1 MAIRLEDKKQI
12 VSEVNEAATSALSA
26 VLADYRG
33 VTVGDLTEL
42 RKTARQNN
50 VYLRVVR
57 NTLLKKAVENTSF
70 DCMKDALVGPT
81 ILAFSMEDPGA
92 AARVLKDFA
101 KGNDKF
107 EIKALSIG
115 GKLLGADQID
125 ALASLP
131 TYDQA
136 VAMLM
141 SVMPAPISKP
151 RQPHAEAAE
160 VAAPRKRPTP
170 VMQKPRW
177 KKHPRQKPRKKQL
190 PKPKRRK
197 KRNPKAERK
206 KLRSKSFLTKL
217 HKAVILTAFFIARW
231 YVRPLFPMPASPG

>member
-1 MAIRLEDKKQI
+1 MVKPVAARLSPFHQIILDVTPLNLVLYSGKNNDGLMFRPKSGVKLVAIRLEDKQQI

-33 VTVGDLTEL
+33 VSVSALTQL
-42 RKTARQNN
+42 RKNARQNN

-57 NTLLKKAVENTSF
+57 NTLLKRAVAGTEF
-70 DCMKDALVGPT
+70 ECIKDALVGPT

-101 KGNDKF
+101 KANDKF

-125 ALASLP
+125 ALATLP

-136 VAMLM
+136 VSMLM
-141 SVMPAPISKP
+141 SVMLAPVTKLVQTFNEVP
-151 RQPHAEAAE
+151 TKVTRA
-160 VAAPRKRPTP
+160 VAAVRD
-170 VMQKPRW
+170 QK
-177 KKHPRQKPRKKQL
+177 Q
-190 PKPKRRK
+190 
-197 KRNPKAERK
+197 A
-206 KLRSKSFLTKL
+206 
-217 HKAVILTAFFIARW
+217 A
-231 YVRPLFPMPASPG
+231 